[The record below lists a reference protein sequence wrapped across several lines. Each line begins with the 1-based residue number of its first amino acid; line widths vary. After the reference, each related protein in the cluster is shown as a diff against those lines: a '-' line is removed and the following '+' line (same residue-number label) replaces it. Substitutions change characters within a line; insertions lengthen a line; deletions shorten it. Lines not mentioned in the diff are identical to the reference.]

1 MNMRNWSSDGSFHQ
15 AISSVLFQGIFLGF
29 PVYGIFTKNISDLRF
44 SWKSLRATHSLY
56 LLITSIFCLI
66 CYVHW
71 MVRRGDPNLSKF
83 VSLAELILNILSLV
97 FFQKLAKKW
106 PELMRKWASV
116 EDSLPKPN
124 DPREKRSLKKR
135 VMMVQILVCSFSAGE

>member
-1 MNMRNWSSDGSFHQ
+1 MRNWSSDGSFHQ
-15 AISSVLFQGIFLGF
+15 AISSVLFEGTFLGF

-44 SWKSLRATHSLY
+44 SWKSLRAVHSLY

-66 CYVHW
+66 CYVNW
-71 MVRRGDPNLSKF
+71 MIRHGDPNLSKF

-97 FFQKLAKKW
+97 GFQKLAKKW

-116 EDSLPKPN
+116 EDSLPKQSN
-124 DPREKRSLKKR
+124 SKEKRLLKKR
-135 VMMVQILVCSFSAGE
+135 IMMVQILVCSVSAGE